1 MRLSGK
7 VIKRLWGYLRPYW
20 HLQAVTFIVMMIMA
34 ALALAL
40 PAAVQYMIDDLIPY
54 LIETSQNGIDWT
66 PALWFGALLMGIYF
80 FRVVFSLSQDY
91 LATRIGASIIC
102 DMRSQVFE
110 HLETVSFRFYQRHQT
125 GEIISR
131 MLSDVTRIQ
140 NLLAVTVLSFLQNCL
155 LLIGILIYLL
165 NVNWKMTLV
174 AMVPVPLTI
183 ILSHFF
189 GVKAHDV
196 AKLLQ
201 EAIAR
206 LQGRMQE
213 SLTGLRTVRAFG
225 QEKAEKRK
233 VDGVL
238 DLLRSLYIRNSI
250 ITSLAYNLVHFVNM
264 LGPVVVLAWGTYLIA
279 GGSMKLGALMAFYM
293 LLTYLYGPVQDL
305 ASINVDVQAAMA
317 SVNRVFEYLDLPP
330 AIEQDPQPVVLQNA
344 RGAIRL
350 ENVSF
355 RYDDSGFEVNDL
367 TLDIKPGE
375 TVAIVGPSGSGKTTV
390 INLILRFFDP
400 DSGRVTLDEIDL
412 KRIELKSLRRSIS
425 LVDQDPMLFKMSV
438 FDNIAYSDQNAT
450 ADAVERAARIA
461 NIHDYVIGLKDGYN
475 TEVGERGVTVSGGER
490 QRLCLARAV
499 LRDPPVII
507 LDEATSSLDSKSE
520 ELIQKALK
528 ELLTNKTA
536 VIVAHRLA
544 TVRHADRIIVMDK
557 GRIVDEGTHD
567 GLLNSSA
574 LYRDLANKQLML

>member
-20 HLQAVTFIVMMIMA
+20 HLQAATFIVMMIMA

-40 PAAVQYMIDDLIPY
+40 PAAVQYMIDDLIPH

-66 PALWFGALLMGIYF
+66 PALWFGALLVGIYF
-80 FRVVFSLSQDY
+80 FRVVFSLAQDY
-91 LATRIGASIIC
+91 LATRIGASIIS
-102 DMRSQVFE
+102 DMRSELFE

-131 MLSDVTRIQ
+131 MLSDVSRIQ
-140 NLLAVTVLSFLQNCL
+140 NLLAVTVLTFLQNAL

-174 AMVPVPLTI
+174 AMIPVPLTI
-183 ILSHFF
+183 ILSNFF

-196 AKLLQ
+196 TKRLQ
-201 EAIAR
+201 ETVAR
-206 LQGRMQE
+206 LQGRFQE

-225 QEKAEKRK
+225 QEKTEKKK

-238 DLLRSLYIRNSI
+238 DLLRSLYIKNSI
-250 ITSLAYNLVHFVNM
+250 VTSLAYNLVHFVNM

-279 GGSMKLGALMAFYM
+279 GGSMKLGALVAFYM

-330 AIEQDPQPVVLQNA
+330 AIDEDPQPVVLQDV
-344 RGAIRL
+344 RGALRM
-350 ENVSF
+350 ENVHF
-355 RYDDSGFEVNDL
+355 RYDDSGFEVSDL
-367 TLDIKPGE
+367 NLDIKPGE

-400 DSGRVTLDEIDL
+400 DSGRITVDEIDL

-425 LVDQDPMLFKMSV
+425 LVDQDPTLFKMSV

-450 ADAVERAARIA
+450 TDTVERAARIA
-461 NIHDYVIGLKDGYN
+461 NIHDFVIGLKNGYD
-475 TEVGERGVTVSGGER
+475 TEVGERGVTVSGGEK

-520 ELIQKALK
+520 ELIQQALK

-544 TVRHADRIIVMDK
+544 TVRHADRIIVMDR

-574 LYRDLANKQLML
+574 LYRDLASKQLML